1 MLEEKASVQ
10 NETHL
15 VIESAPL
22 SEMEQLMEEEKKIR
36 LLYQQDTII
45 SEINALLQE
54 FDDTLLHLVHEKT
67 LTDLLMK
74 TADLK

>member
-1 MLEEKASVQ
+1 MVKEKVAVED
-10 NETHL
+10 ETHTA
-15 VIESAPL
+15 IKSAPL
-22 SEMEQLMEEEKKIR
+22 SKMEQLMEEEKKIR
-36 LLYQQDTII
+36 LLHEQDTIL
-45 SEINALLQE
+45 SEISDLLQE

>member
-1 MLEEKASVQ
+1 MVEEKAAVED
-10 NETHL
+10 ETHS
-15 VIESAPL
+15 VVESTPL
-22 SEMEQLMEEEKKIR
+22 NEMEQLMEEEKRIR
-36 LLYQQDTII
+36 LLYKQDIVI
-45 SEINALLQE
+45 SEINTMLQE